1 MSDDDTKRITI
12 PPKKDGPDGLYVTGG
27 INTIEGNEPFFDS
40 QITLDRAYP
49 DDESKTITVKDSSGS
64 IIKALVGLNGMD
76 DIMFLLDADFLRAMN
91 ENMELGNQKD
101 NREPNDWKELNERED
116 QDRLD
121 AIFRHYDKYRDTNNS
136 SHLVAVA
143 CNAMICWWHEQNRD
157 GE

>member
-12 PPKKDGPDGLYVTGG
+12 PPKKDGPDDLYVTGG

-40 QITLDRAYP
+40 QITLDRAY
-49 DDESKTITVKDSSGS
+49 DVGKCINLES
-64 IIKALVGLNGMD
+64 
-76 DIMFLLDADFLRAMN
+76 LLDPDFLRAMN

-121 AIFRHYDKYRDTNNS
+121 AIFRHYNKYRDTNNLH
-136 SHLVAVA
+136 HLAAIA
-143 CNAMICWWHEQNRD
+143 CNAMICWWHEQNED
-157 GE
+157 KGK